1 MEGATMHNE
10 EITEK
15 LFSKKSAD
23 RRRAAKE
30 IGKNKLKD
38 FGHAVYKQYLEEKK
52 DKRTWETQCE
62 MIKALGHIDYKNA
75 LKEIDEIVRNNIPH
89 DMVTFC
95 AAAAYVRLHRENTND
110 GKPVLELLEFGGI
123 SVIGGALFALA
134 FDQMMPDNATIEKII
149 EKCWDLQK
157 HKDRIGEEH
166 GTMDYRKYLALACA
180 NWDKELTEG
189 FLNHCIET
197 STHINRLHNTE
208 VKDSNLIDV
217 CQNSLKGK
225 YSKSYISY

>member
-1 MEGATMHNE
+1 MAKMTNE

-15 LFSKKSAD
+15 LFSKKSSD
-23 RRRAAKE
+23 RRKAAKE

-38 FGHAVYKQYLEEKK
+38 FGNDLYKQYLEERK

-75 LKEIDEIVRNNIPH
+75 FKEIGEIVKNNIPH
-89 DMVTFC
+89 DMITIC
-95 AAAAYVRLHRENTND
+95 AATAYVQLKRGNIND

-134 FDQMMPDNATIEKII
+134 FDQMMPDNETIEKII
-149 EKCWDLQK
+149 KKCWDIQN
-157 HKDRIGEEH
+157 HKDRIGEEY
-166 GTMDYRKYLALACA
+166 GTMDYRKYLAIACA
-180 NWDKELTEG
+180 NWDKKLTEC

-197 STHINRLHNTE
+197 STHISRFNNE
-208 VKDSNLIDV
+208 VKDINLIEV
-217 CQNSLKGK
+217 CKNSLKGK
-225 YSKSYISY
+225 YSKSYIAY